1 MQFFYGEYKCKKVEG
16 MEYLLSAFQKTGFP
30 VGENM
35 STAMSMSHNTDISSA
50 FLTSPFFRF
59 E

>member
-1 MQFFYGEYKCKKVEG
+1 